1 MNFAQILWQII
12 NDSYKKPRKQK
23 FPNNSVCRPNI
34 ALFKTS
40 FVAKNHYFTA
50 HQTSNKCPIKSCE
63 KKRSIYNLI
72 SSLRQVERA
81 KKCDAKYKK
90 NLKTFAFVA
99 SRQKRQGV
107 VFVER
112 VISSQFW
119 PENTLRYLREKAY
132 IVV

>member
-1 MNFAQILWQII
+1 M
-12 NDSYKKPRKQK
+12 
-23 FPNNSVCRPNI
+23 
-34 ALFKTS
+34 
-40 FVAKNHYFTA
+40 
-50 HQTSNKCPIKSCE
+50 SNKSCE

-119 PENTLRYLREKAY
+119 PENILRYLREKAH